1 MSNAAILL
9 CAGRAH
15 RMRGTVADKV
25 LAPLAG
31 KPALWYSLQAFLAA
45 GVVDYFIFVV
55 RDAAQMAAITA
66 VADRCKIPPVK
77 ILFTVGGAERQDSV
91 FNGLQAV
98 PSEVENVFIHDCAR
112 PLITVASLSA
122 LAAAVAADG
131 AAVLAH
137 RVTDTIKQ
145 VSSQEGKNLRNLKT
159 RDLQRD
165 LLWAM
170 ETPQAFSRELIVKAY
185 AKVRAQKL
193 RVTDDVAAAALLNHP
208 VTIVENSSPNPKLTH
223 PEDFAWVEILLRKNL
238 AG

>member
-1 MSNAAILL
+1 
-9 CAGRAH
+9 
-15 RMRGTVADKV
+15 MRGTVADKV

-45 GVVDYFIFVV
+45 GVVDHFVFVV
-55 RDAAQMAAITA
+55 RDAAQMATITA

-91 FNGLQAV
+91 FRGLQAV
-98 PSEVENVFIHDCAR
+98 PLEVENVFIHDCAR
-112 PLITVASLSA
+112 PLITVASLRA
-122 LAAAVAADG
+122 LAAAVTADG

-145 VSSQEGKNLRNLKT
+145 VPSQKGKNLRNLKT

-185 AKVRAQKL
+185 TKVRAEQL
-193 RVTDDVAAAALLNHP
+193 RVTDDVAAAALIGQP
-208 VTIVENSSPNPKLTH
+208 ITIVENSSPNPKLTH
-223 PEDFAWVEILLRKNL
+223 PEDFAWVETLFRKNS